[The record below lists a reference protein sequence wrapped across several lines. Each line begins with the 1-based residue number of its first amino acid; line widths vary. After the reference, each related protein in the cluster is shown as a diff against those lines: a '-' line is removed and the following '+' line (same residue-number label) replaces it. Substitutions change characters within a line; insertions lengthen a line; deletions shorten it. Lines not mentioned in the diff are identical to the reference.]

1 MTPYWFPSLH
11 ESSPCGGDKE
21 DETTVCRPPRAQRCV
36 DSRDFSHE
44 QNLHSTIL
52 FSDCVTWRHEHPR
65 ARFPSPPGKRYTSFS
80 CQWADVDAKM
90 KAICSPTPARCTY
103 RDDPNVV
110 CCWTMTSPQLHIH
123 LQFPLTR
130 CRSSLLLSQ
139 HAAGCLCHWAHS
151 WYHSPSARVC
161 VCVFLFISVSALVS
175 WLCVCECVTD
185 TLAPRCLLLQ
195 HSCRSVREHSCPI
208 WSSSTEFLVCCWFCR
223 HNTIVVLWRPEF
235 NTEEDAFNW
244 QPIVLFLFVVIW
256 QQRDKKHENIV

>member
-1 MTPYWFPSLH
+1 
-11 ESSPCGGDKE
+11 
-21 DETTVCRPPRAQRCV
+21 
-36 DSRDFSHE
+36 
-44 QNLHSTIL
+44 
-52 FSDCVTWRHEHPR
+52 
-65 ARFPSPPGKRYTSFS
+65 
-80 CQWADVDAKM
+80 M
-90 KAICSPTPARCTY
+90 KAICSPTPTRCTY

-151 WYHSPSARVC
+151 WYHSPSTRVC
-161 VCVFLFISVSALVS
+161 VCFFLFISVSALVS

-244 QPIVLFLFVVIW
+244 QPIVLSFCGYLTAERQETWKYCVNCFFNHSSKTFNVFPQSVFICLNR
-256 QQRDKKHENIV
+256 QCMTLCFNFPLI